1 MVVRYAV
8 SVTAGVGAV
17 SDYLRE
23 ETVAERKS
31 RLVDS
36 DRPAIETASGRW
48 SVEGMAFS
56 ADTKHAAYERAGGRY
71 KCLRQSCAAHYAGG
85 CGRPLTGGWHAH

>member
-8 SVTAGVGAV
+8 SVTARVGAV
-17 SDYLRE
+17 SDYLRG

-56 ADTKHAAYERAGGRY
+56 ADTKHAAYERAAG
-71 KCLRQSCAAHYAGG
+71 AASV
-85 CGRPLTGGWHAH
+85 CGSRARRTTPAAAADC